1 MFLANP
7 DMLLDAS
14 PRWWQGSSYASCALG
29 SAAVAAEITFQR
41 SHWWEVITLVDA
53 LKHSLELAFSPLGI
67 MTLLM
72 AGGVVLA
79 RVRRKSRWGR
89 RLLVAGALLFLL
101 FTFAPLAEFL
111 IRGLE
116 RNYAPLLSPPTSAP
130 IRHIVVLS
138 AYGEDHPAFPV
149 TSNVSDQTL
158 CRLVEGIRLHR
169 QIPGAKMV
177 LSGGVLR
184 KGDKPV
190 AAIMA
195 DFTRSMGIPEHEI
208 LVEDRSRTTY
218 ENLVEVGRIVGT
230 EPFILVTSAADLRR
244 AMAVAGRLGMRP
256 VAAPACI
263 WALQHYPADMPWG
276 ALILAGL
283 EGFAYPSPTRWRYL
297 QWAYHEHLGYFFY
310 MILGRL

>member
-1 MFLANP
+1 
-7 DMLLDAS
+7 MLLDGR
-14 PRWWQGSSYASCALG
+14 PRWRQDASHPSCAPG
-29 SAAVAAEITFQR
+29 DAAVAAEIAFQR
-41 SHWWEVITLVDA
+41 SHWREVITLVDG

-72 AGGVVLA
+72 AGGLVLA
-79 RVRRKSRWGR
+79 VVRRKSRWGG
-89 RLLVAGALLFLL
+89 RLLAAAALLFLL
-101 FTFAPLAEFL
+101 FTFAPLAELL
-111 IRGLE
+111 IRALE
-116 RNYAPLLSPPTSAP
+116 RDYPPLLSPPASTP
-130 IRHIVVLS
+130 IHHIVVLS

-158 CRLVEGIRLHR
+158 CRLVEGVRLHR
-169 QIPGAKMV
+169 QIPGAKLV
-177 LSGGVLR
+177 HSGGVLR
-184 KGDKPV
+184 KGDKPA

-195 DFTRSMGIPEHEI
+195 EFTRSMGIAEQDT

-218 ENLVEVGRIVGT
+218 ENLVEVRRMVGT

-244 AMAVAGRLGMRP
+244 AMAVARRLGMKP

-283 EGFAYPSPTRWRYL
+283 EGFAYPSPTRWRHL
-297 QWAYHEHLGYFFY
+297 QWAYHEHLGYLFY
-310 MILGRL
+310 MVLGRV